1 LDIET
6 KSCTLKTCTCD
17 NGIAATGMECPKSNA
32 LKCARCNTGF
42 HGDHCEPNECLC
54 DGGHAV
60 VGALCSEHLA
70 TICDTCNSKTHFLRE
85 SICESKTICTPEVEF
100 QESTGSGITDR
111 VCSSVTICNMN
122 QFETQQPTEI
132 QNRHCQDRTKCDD
145 NQYQTSYGTR
155 YTDRI
160 CNTKKCLCTNG
171 IGSIGSNCTHH
182 SSPSCETC
190 NEGFELDIETKSC
203 TLKTCTCDN
212 GIAATGME
220 CPKSNA
226 LKCARCNTGFHGDH
240 CEPNECLCDGG
251 HAVVGALCSEHLATI
266 CDTCNSKTHFLR
278 ESTCEKKTTCL
289 PFIEFQE
296 TAGTGKTDRVCAT
309 VTNCIKDTFL
319 SEPANKTSNNKCSSI
334 TKCADSHFEAIP
346 PTRTKDRV
354 CFEKICKCLHGSPAK
369 GIQCPDDEYIIFETE
384 TKKHTTRSTFG
395 LSEKCIECESDYH
408 LSGNVCKKNLVC
420 KTGEIELAAPTTNK
434 DRTCQPIQCTCTF
447 GSGASFS
454 QGCDKHGMQKC
465 ISCNNNGR
473 YLNHQDAC
481 VAIQECRKSEY
492 EHRRPTAFSN
502 RICKKKQ
509 CKCENGIAAKGFRC
523 IRNAKTICI
532 SCNEN
537 YEMGEQD
544 QRCYLPDNHPIGING
559 GFVWHDTTVGEVEDT
574 RDTLK
579 LVIHDRLIKDVAGLV
594 VNDVKISIHAGF
606 VVDDDDEEN
615 GALRRRRRELN
626 SVVTIEFKATGFGS
640 KRTSEIA
647 SAVFEVAVRDG
658 SFLVELKTKDP
669 ELFSQVTITTEEPI
683 PGIEKEKEP
692 GIQKEKEQNVDVKTT
707 KDDNEEEN
715 NDENTLPTDDR
726 EDNDGDTLPVE
737 EEEDKDENTLPVE
750 GKNNDGDS
758 LPVEEE
764 EEDKDENTLP
774 VEEKNVPKDERRNK
788 NQEKNNVAVVIIM
801 AIIAFAVIVV
811 AIVKVVEACNISKSK
826 VTPTVEV
833 GSYPSNLNRDNWP
846 EQLKA
851 VRTRYGTAT
860 NNHQIVPQFATA
872 IPAPMINLRMMNQV
886 RVLRMNP
893 TVPQIR

>member
-1 LDIET
+1 MLTCSFVTSVSLFLSQRKI
-6 KSCTLKTCTCD
+6 CTCQH
-17 NGIAATGMECPKSNA
+17 GIAAEGATCSS
-32 LKCARCNTGF
+32 
-42 HGDHCEPNECLC
+42 HGEIHCERCTIERFKNTDTKKCDLLTKCTASSEYEASAPDGIFDRRCETKICSCLV
-54 DGGHAV
+54 GG
-60 VGALCSEHLA
+60 VGAVGEG
-70 TICDTCNSKTHFLRE
+70 CDMHGQYQCDACISGYFMNSLEKCVAL
-85 SICESKTICTPEVEF
+85 S
-100 QESTGSGITDR
+100 
-111 VCSSVTICNMN
+111 VCDIN
-122 QFETQQPTEI
+122 QFEIQQPTQI
-132 QNRHCQDRTKCDD
+132 QDRRCQQRTQCD
-145 NQYQTSYGTR
+145 NTQYEKFRGTQT
-155 YTDRI
+155 TDRI
-160 CNTKKCLCTNG
+160 CSKKVCSCTNG
-171 IGSIGSNCTHH
+171 IGSIGSKCTHH

-220 CPKSNA
+220 CPKSNT

-606 VVDDDDEEN
+606 VVDNDDEEN

-750 GKNNDGDS
+750 
-758 LPVEEE
+758 
-764 EEDKDENTLP
+764 
-774 VEEKNVPKDERRNK
+774 EKNVPKDERRNK

-846 EQLKA
+846 EQLRRQRRKF
-851 VRTRYGTAT
+851 VNTTTQTREPTHT
-860 NNHQIVPQFATA
+860 NNHQIVPQLQFATA

-893 TVPQIR
+893 SVPQIRL